1 MWTNMKKTDQVT
13 TIKGEVLILQIC
25 MYSTDIGESVV
36 AQDEYENI
44 VDRFFV
50 EHNHLVAPEQL
61 PDAKKNVDY
70 FVSLLDSAIRY
81 YSSREKE

>member
-1 MWTNMKKTDQVT
+1 MKQIDQVT
-13 TIKGEVLILQIC
+13 TIKGEVLILKIC

-44 VDRFFV
+44 VEKFFN
-50 EHNHLVAPEQL
+50 EHDQLVAPEQL
-61 PDAKKNVDY
+61 TDAKKDVDY
-70 FVSLLDSAIRY
+70 FVTLLDSAIRF